1 MFAGRSIVSSVLRRA
16 VVSTSSSRSF
26 IVPVLSVI
34 KNVNQ
39 PKIAASI
46 FSRGYMTSGILSMND
61 DASEGAPRPKMT
73 PATEPDGSRASL
85 FIGNLDFSITEQAL
99 LDMCDGVLG
108 PNIATRARVAV
119 DRESGIHLT
128 ERLVAESSVA

>member
-26 IVPVLSVI
+26 IVPALSLI
-34 KNVNQ
+34 KNAYQ
-39 PKIAASI
+39 PKIVTSIASRS
-46 FSRGYMTSGILSMND
+46 FMTSGILSVSD
-61 DASEGAPRPKMT
+61 DAADSAPKPRMQ
-73 PATEPDGSRASL
+73 PARNTDGSRASL

-99 LDMCDGVLG
+99 LDMCEGVLG

-119 DRESGIHLT
+119 DRESGTHSI
-128 ERLVAESSVA
+128 